1 MGGPRPPAAA
11 GVRAEWP
18 EVPGRVRAAVEERLG
33 SKVESATSLS
43 GGFSPGVA
51 ARLGTPDGRRVF
63 VKAVGPEPNP
73 DSPAAHRREAEI
85 AAALPPDVPAP
96 RLLWSYD
103 EGENGWI
110 VLAFED
116 VDGRNPAEPWLPDE
130 LDRVLGALAA
140 LNDLLTPTP
149 LPQTT
154 AGSPSDWPIV
164 AGGPWRKLQQERPA
178 RLDGWSL
185 RHLDRLAALE
195 EEAPAAATG
204 ETLLHL
210 DLRADNMLLT
220 PDRVVVVDW
229 PHARVGAPWV
239 DLLFFA
245 PSVAMQGGPP
255 PEDLLSRHP
264 HARRADAGA
273 VTAVVAAIAG
283 FFVREGM
290 QPAPPGLPTLRAFQ
304 AAQGEVAREWLARR
318 TGWK

>member
-1 MGGPRPPAAA
+1 MTVA
-11 GVRAEWP
+11 
-18 EVPGRVRAAVEERLG
+18 
-33 SKVESATSLS
+33 ESAP
-43 GGFSPGVA
+43 GGFSPGLA
-51 ARLGTPDGRRVF
+51 ARLQTRDGRRVF

-73 DSPAAHRREAEI
+73 DSSAMHRREAEVVR
-85 AAALPPDVPAP
+85 ALPSEAPMP
-96 RLLWSYD
+96 RLPWSHD
-103 EGENGWI
+103 EGEEGWV
-110 VLAFED
+110 VLVFED
-116 VDGRNPAEPWLPDE
+116 VDGRSPAEPWRAED
-130 LDRVLGALAA
+130 LDRSLDALVALAR
-140 LNDLLTPTP
+140 LLTPSP
-149 LPQTT
+149 LPRTIV
-154 AGSPSDWPIV
+154 GSPEFWPIV
-164 AGGPWRKLQQERPA
+164 SGGHWRKLVEERPA

-195 EEAPAAATG
+195 AEAPAAAAG

-264 HARRADAGA
+264 HTRQADADA
-273 VTAVVAAIAG
+273 VTAVVAGIAG

-290 QPAPPGLPTLRAFQ
+290 QPAPPGLPTLRTFQ

>member
-1 MGGPRPPAAA
+1 M
-11 GVRAEWP
+11 
-18 EVPGRVRAAVEERLG
+18 RAAVEDRLG
-33 SKVESATSLS
+33 SPVVSAESQSA
-43 GGFSPGVA
+43 GFSPGVA
-51 ARLGTPDGRRVF
+51 ARLRTEDSRRVF
-63 VKAVGPEPNP
+63 LKAASPDPNP
-73 DSPAAHRREAEI
+73 LTPDAHRREARI
-85 AAALPPDVPAP
+85 TATLPEEAPVP
-96 RLLWSYD
+96 RLLWSHD
-103 EGENGWI
+103 EGEGGWV
-110 VLAFED
+110 VLVFED
-116 VDGRNPAEPWLPDE
+116 VDGRSPAEPWRPEE
-130 LDRVLGALAA
+130 LDRVLDALAA
-140 LNDLLTPTP
+140 LAGLITPSP

-154 AGSPSDWPIV
+154 VGSPSDWPIV
-164 AGGPWRKLQQERPA
+164 AGGHWRKLQLERPA

-195 EEAPAAATG
+195 AEAPAAAAG

-255 PEDLLSRHP
+255 PEDLLSRTP
-264 HARRADAGA
+264 HARQADADA
-273 VTAVVAAIAG
+273 VTAVVAGIAG

-290 QPAPPGLPTLRAFQ
+290 QPAPPGLPTLRTFQ
-304 AAQGEVAREWLARR
+304 AAQGVVAREWLARR